1 MQNHCSPS
9 ANVAGIPS
17 CGTVH
22 GGPGGGAWIDE
33 KHIHNVKHYVLVK
46 ICILYVRMWPYCIKQ
61 NSTCKTLYSC
71 SNTVC
76 NSIALK

>member
-1 MQNHCSPS
+1 MWNHCSPS

-22 GGPGGGAWIDE
+22 EGPGGGAWIDE

-46 ICILYVRMWPYCIKQ
+46 ICISVRTYVAIPY
-61 NSTCKTLYSC
+61 KT
-71 SNTVC
+71 
-76 NSIALK
+76 K